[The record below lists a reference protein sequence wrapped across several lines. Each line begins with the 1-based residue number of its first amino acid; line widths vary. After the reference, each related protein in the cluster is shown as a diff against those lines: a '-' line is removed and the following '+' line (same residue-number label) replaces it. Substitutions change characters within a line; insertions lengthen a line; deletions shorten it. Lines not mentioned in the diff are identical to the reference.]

1 MDNSAID
8 AGKDDGSRHPC
19 VVMREERNR
28 LTTCDPVYM
37 RMQGVE
43 VELEKPRHGLEVP
56 SGDLHR

>member
-1 MDNSAID
+1 
-8 AGKDDGSRHPC
+8 
-19 VVMREERNR
+19 MREERNR